1 MPQSC
6 ATPEI
11 KLETAEGEQFAL
23 VEALRAQGGFPG
35 AQSINDLDGVRVDYV
50 DGFGLARPSNTTPTV
65 VLRFEGDTMAAL
77 ARIGRTSATPC
88 VASRLMSVYRSKEHY
103 AMDRAEFARKRRK
116 PRDCWTAPNGAP
128 STHAARCAELD
139 AGALKLIEAAGLSLD
154 LSMQRQSPALE
165 AAGLALL
172 RARGVPRAVQALF
185 AGEAVNWTEDK
196 PAWHTALRAGRTRE
210 QPDGQDAGSVC
221 EYARMLDFVRALDQE
236 ADIGAVLHIGIGGSD
251 WGPRLAVQAFGGPTQ
266 RRQIRFVSNIDGH
279 AFNDAVTGLDPR
291 RCLVV
296 VSSVLHHRRDPA
308 QCPRRHRLAA
318 ARRRDRCGGASG
330 GGHGQRGG
338 GARAGRAGRAGVL
351 DVRLGG
357 RPLFGMVGGGPV
369 HRADGGR
376 GGADRHAGR
385 RRGHGPAFP
394 AGAAGVNA
402 PAQLALAGL
411 VNCSVLGHNSLNIA
425 AYSARLLHLV
435 TYLQQLEMES
445 LGKRVAGDGQAVGVP
460 SAPIIWGMP
469 GTDGQHTFFQWL
481 HQSEN
486 GAPVDFIASLQGC
499 RTTGRAP
506 HAAGQLPGA
515 APGPAARQEPGAGAA
530 GRGPYRRP
538 RARAASGAAHGASG
552 GRPSSLI
559 VLRKLDPRGL
569 GALLALYEHKVFVQ
583 SVVWGI
589 NPFDQWGVELGK
601 RLATGIERELAVPVS
616 AAVADRGTTRPRR
629 IGSIATGATPRR
641 RCRAMPGCRA
651 SRRICERRQG
661 RRQGRPCRITP
672 TPCRGFRE
680 EGPSGYS

>member
-1 MPQSC
+1 M
-6 ATPEI
+6 
-11 KLETAEGEQFAL
+11 
-23 VEALRAQGGFPG
+23 
-35 AQSINDLDGVRVDYV
+35 
-50 DGFGLARPSNTTPTV
+50 
-65 VLRFEGDTMAAL
+65 
-77 ARIGRTSATPC
+77 
-88 VASRLMSVYRSKEHY
+88 
-103 AMDRAEFARKRRK
+103 
-116 PRDCWTAPNGAP
+116 
-128 STHAARCAELD
+128 
-139 AGALKLIEAAGLSLD
+139 
-154 LSMQRQSPALE
+154 
-165 AAGLALL
+165 
-172 RARGVPRAVQALF
+172 
-185 AGEAVNWTEDK
+185 
-196 PAWHTALRAGRTRE
+196 
-210 QPDGQDAGSVC
+210 
-221 EYARMLDFVRALDQE
+221 
-236 ADIGAVLHIGIGGSD
+236 
-251 WGPRLAVQAFGGPTQ
+251 
-266 RRQIRFVSNIDGH
+266 
-279 AFNDAVTGLDPR
+279 
-291 RCLVV
+291 
-296 VSSVLHHRRDPA
+296 
-308 QCPRRHRLAA
+308 
-318 ARRRDRCGGASG
+318 
-330 GGHGQRGG
+330 
-338 GARAGRAGRAGVL
+338 
-351 DVRLGG
+351 
-357 RPLFGMVGGGPV
+357 
-369 HRADGGR
+369 
-376 GGADRHAGR
+376 
-385 RRGHGPAFP
+385 
-394 AGAAGVNA
+394 
-402 PAQLALAGL
+402 
-411 VNCSVLGHNSLNIA
+411 LGHNSLNIA

-499 RTTGRAP
+499 PDNPDAHRMLLANCLAQRQALLRGKSLEQALLDVAHIDDRERA
-506 HAAGQLPGA
+506 LRL
-515 APGPAARQEPGAGAA
+515 ARHMVHP
-530 GRGPYRRP
+530 
-538 RARAASGAAHGASG
+538 G

-661 RRQGRPCRITP
+661 PAPKGRPCRITP

>member
-1 MPQSC
+1 
-6 ATPEI
+6 
-11 KLETAEGEQFAL
+11 
-23 VEALRAQGGFPG
+23 
-35 AQSINDLDGVRVDYV
+35 
-50 DGFGLARPSNTTPTV
+50 
-65 VLRFEGDTMAAL
+65 
-77 ARIGRTSATPC
+77 
-88 VASRLMSVYRSKEHY
+88 
-103 AMDRAEFARKRRK
+103 
-116 PRDCWTAPNGAP
+116 
-128 STHAARCAELD
+128 
-139 AGALKLIEAAGLSLD
+139 
-154 LSMQRQSPALE
+154 
-165 AAGLALL
+165 
-172 RARGVPRAVQALF
+172 
-185 AGEAVNWTEDK
+185 
-196 PAWHTALRAGRTRE
+196 
-210 QPDGQDAGSVC
+210 
-221 EYARMLDFVRALDQE
+221 MLDFVRALDQE

-251 WGPRLAVQAFGGPTQ
+251 WGRGWRCRPWRPHAAASDPFRFEHRRPRVQ
-266 RRQIRFVSNIDGH
+266 RRGGRAGPS
-279 AFNDAVTGLDPR
+279 
-291 RCLVV
+291 CLVV
-296 VSSVLHHRRDPA
+296 VSSKSFTTAETLHNARAAIAWLRRGGVTDVA
-308 QCPRRHRLAA
+308 AHLAA
-318 ARRRDRCGGASG
+318 VTANAAA
-330 GGHGQRGG
+330 
-338 GARAGRAGRAGVL
+338 ARAGRAGRAGVL

-425 AYSARLLHLV
+425 AYSAAAAPGDLPAA
-435 TYLQQLEMES
+435 
-445 LGKRVAGDGQAVGVP
+445 AGDGIAGQAGGGRWPGRGRAVRAHHLGHARHRRAAHLLPVA
-460 SAPIIWGMP
+460 APERERRAGGFHRQPARLP
-469 GTDGQHTFFQWL
+469 GQ
-481 HQSEN
+481 
-486 GAPVDFIASLQGC
+486 P
-499 RTTGRAP
+499 GRAP

-515 APGPAARQEPGAGAA
+515 APGPVARQEPGAGAA

-538 RARAASGAAHGASG
+538 RARAAPGAAHGAS
-552 GRPSSLI
+552 RRASFLADQ
-559 VLRKLDPRGL
+559 LRKLDPRGL

-661 RRQGRPCRITP
+661 PASKGTAPAA
-672 TPCRGFRE
+672 
-680 EGPSGYS
+680 